1 MPEIHLGTHTI
12 KSHGLRVARLHMHDW
27 LILVLLVAMEAILN
41 VIINPFYR
49 FVGESMMTDLRYP
62 LQDNTIPFWAVPV
75 ISSSSL
81 IENKKK
87 LIAV

>member
-1 MPEIHLGTHTI
+1 M
-12 KSHGLRVARLHMHDW
+12 ARLHMHDW
-27 LILVLLVAMEAILN
+27 LILVLLVVIEVVLN
-41 VIINPFYR
+41 IINPFYR

-81 IENKKK
+81 IENKGK

>member
-1 MPEIHLGTHTI
+1 M
-12 KSHGLRVARLHMHDW
+12 ARLHMHDW
-27 LILVLLVAMEAILN
+27 LILVLLVVIEVVLN
-41 VIINPFYR
+41 IINPFYR

-81 IENKKK
+81 SENKRK

>member
-1 MPEIHLGTHTI
+1 M
-12 KSHGLRVARLHMHDW
+12 ARLHMHDW
-27 LILVLLVAMEAILN
+27 LILVLLVVIEVILN
-41 VIINPFYR
+41 IINPVYR

-62 LQDNTIPFWAVPV
+62 LLDNTVPFWAVPV

-81 IENKKK
+81 IENKGK

>member
-1 MPEIHLGTHTI
+1 M
-12 KSHGLRVARLHMHDW
+12 ARLHMHDW
-27 LILVLLVAMEAILN
+27 LILVLLVVIEVILN
-41 VIINPFYR
+41 IINPVYR

-81 IENKKK
+81 SENKRK